1 MVCRCCNKEVLKLEG
16 GQYRCAN
23 CESDSFE
30 NQLIEFRSGLYRK
43 LTVETG
49 PFFFQYATI
58 KELLQMTYVE
68 LLSRLKLARGVYR
81 ELRKKVYGHNS
92 QADDLDRENLKAVTS
107 AELVIEN
114 IMVEGHGYYPTS
126 VFESVIDKEVL
137 KDKKQTRGMEKKH
150 G

>member
-1 MVCRCCNKEVLKLEG
+1 MICRYCNKKVMKLAA
-16 GQYRCAN
+16 GQYHCAN
-23 CESDSFE
+23 CELNFCED
-30 NQLIEFRSGLYRK
+30 QLIDSRSGLYREP
-43 LTVETG
+43 TVETD
-49 PFFFQYATI
+49 PFFFQYTTT

-92 QADDLDRENLKAVTS
+92 QADALDRENLKAVTS
-107 AELVIEN
+107 AKLVIEN
-114 IMVEGHGYYPTS
+114 IMIEKHGYYPAS

-137 KDKKQTRGMEKKH
+137 KNRKQMREVEKKH